1 MNQAEQAITDI
12 LKRSRTIAVV
22 GLSADSDR
30 PSNEVAH
37 YLQAHGYRIVPVNP
51 AYAGKQI
58 LGQPCHATLHDAAA
72 AGEKIDIVDCF
83 RKSEFI
89 GPIVD
94 EAIAIGAPC
103 VWMQLGVVNEA
114 AAAKAQAAGLQVVMD
129 RCTKIEHSAR
139 FR

>member
-1 MNQAEQAITDI
+1 MDQEEQAITDV
-12 LKRSRTIAVV
+12 LKRSRTIAIV
-22 GLSADSDR
+22 GLSADTER

-51 AYAGKQI
+51 AYTGTQI
-58 LGQPCHATLHDAAA
+58 LGARCHATLQDAAA

-114 AAAKAQAAGLQVVMD
+114 AAAKAEAAGLQVVMD

-139 FR
+139 FP

>member
-58 LGQPCHATLHDAAA
+58 LGELCHATLQDAAA